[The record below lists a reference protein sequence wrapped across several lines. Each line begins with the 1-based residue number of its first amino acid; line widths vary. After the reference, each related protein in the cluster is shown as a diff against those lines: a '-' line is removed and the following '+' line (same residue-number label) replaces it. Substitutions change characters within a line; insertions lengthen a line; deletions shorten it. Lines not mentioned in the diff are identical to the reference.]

1 MKTAS
6 LVLLLLLPLLAW
18 RAHAAV
24 FEWIDDAGVVHFT
37 DDSKNIPAKYRK
49 KTRVLEL
56 PEAAPAGSGGQPQRA
71 EPQRSP
77 SRAAFPGGHSEEWWR
92 QRFAALRGEVKTLQD
107 GLQTKQAKL
116 VELRRTRTIY
126 QRGRDREAINAL
138 EAEMAADEKRIAD
151 LLKQL
156 DAVDQ
161 EATRQAVPG
170 EWRR

>member
-6 LVLLLLLPLLAW
+6 LVVLLLLPLLASPTQ
-18 RAHAAV
+18 AAV
-24 FEWIDDAGVVHFT
+24 FQWIDDAGVVHFT
-37 DDSKNIPAKYRK
+37 DDAKSIPAKYRS
-49 KTRVLEL
+49 KTRTLEL
-56 PEAAPAGSGGQPQRA
+56 PEAAPAGASQQPAPQLP
-71 EPQRSP
+71 EP
-77 SRAAFPGGHSEEWWR
+77 RAAFAGGHSEGWWR
-92 QRFAALRGEVKTLQD
+92 QRFAALKGEVKLLQD

-116 VELRRTRTIY
+116 VELRRARTIY

-156 DAVDQ
+156 DVLDQ